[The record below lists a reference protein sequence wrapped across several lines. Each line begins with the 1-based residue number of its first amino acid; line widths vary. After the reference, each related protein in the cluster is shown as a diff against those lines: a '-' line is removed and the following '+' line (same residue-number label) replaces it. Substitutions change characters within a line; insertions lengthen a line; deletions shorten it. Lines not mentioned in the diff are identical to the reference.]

1 MIKIIN
7 HERRHRLSQK
17 RRHISAWKGLFSLIH
32 LPFFNHYKV
41 VYFLVILDI
50 IYVLEP
56 QG

>member
-17 RRHISAWKGLFSLIH
+17 RRHISAWKGLFSFIH
-32 LPFFNHYKV
+32 LPFFNHYRV
-41 VYFLVILDI
+41 VYFFVILDI
-50 IYVLEP
+50 ISVLEP